1 MVLVV
6 AVVLLLLALLPPVSM
21 LQDAGKDTTGE
32 PAGVGGGAGFLQLV
46 ARWSTFM

>member
-6 AVVLLLLALLPPVSM
+6 AVMLLLLALLPPVSM
-21 LQDAGKDTTGE
+21 LQDAGKDTTGK
-32 PAGVGGGAGFLQLV
+32 PSGVGERAGFLQLE